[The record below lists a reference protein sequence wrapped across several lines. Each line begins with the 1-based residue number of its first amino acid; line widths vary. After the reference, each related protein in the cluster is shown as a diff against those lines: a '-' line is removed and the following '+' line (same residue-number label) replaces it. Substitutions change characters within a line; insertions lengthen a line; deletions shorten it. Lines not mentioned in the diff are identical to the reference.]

1 MLTTEPSDLVI
12 LLSLGAERRPGAA
25 DVPAATIHPIKRVP
39 GPYSEQRHSEG
50 RQAGSVDDVLRTS
63 RYVKRG
69 EKEEEEMGIR
79 FK

>member
-1 MLTTEPSDLVI
+1 MYQPQQYIRSNGSQVHIPSSVI
-12 LLSLGAERRPGAA
+12 AR
-25 DVPAATIHPIKRVP
+25 
-39 GPYSEQRHSEG
+39 
-50 RQAGSVDDVLRTS
+50 AGSVDDVLRTS